1 MAADLAAVAPGAS
14 VGPAQGSHSGADAP
28 GWVGGDPPTAISVDE
43 TSGGS
48 AALSESETRH
58 GAAALSGYPLEQL
71 EPSADSGRWD
81 SNPRARILAD
91 ATAEAERIRALAR
104 AEGHTEGLAQGR
116 EDGLSEARS
125 AASALRQALTEA
137 LALREQLVE
146 ETERDAVA
154 LALALAAKILAGT
167 LEVQPERVLDTVRG
181 ALRRVTDRRR
191 VTVLVDPCDLETV
204 SAAIAELGAQVGGV
218 EHCDVQADRRV
229 GRGGA
234 IVRTLESEVDTTVET
249 QLERAREVIQAE
261 LGGAE
266 APPGGASAPS
276 EETA

>member
-1 MAADLAAVAPGAS
+1 MSYL
-14 VGPAQGSHSGADAP
+14 
-28 GWVGGDPPTAISVDE
+28 
-43 TSGGS
+43 
-48 AALSESETRH
+48 
-58 GAAALSGYPLEQL
+58 LEQL
-71 EPSADSGRWD
+71 EPSAPPPPGTA
-81 SNPRARILAD
+81 ARILAD
-91 ATAEAERIRALAR
+91 AAAEAERIRELAR
-104 AEGHTEGLAQGR
+104 AEGHAEGLSQGR
-116 EDGLSEARS
+116 EDGLAEAHS

-137 LALREQLVE
+137 LTLREQLAE

-191 VTVLVDPCDLETV
+191 VTVLVDPADLHLV
-204 SAAIAELGAQVGGV
+204 SAACAELEAQVGGI

-234 IVRTLESEVDTTVET
+234 IVRTLESEVDATVET

-266 APPGGASAPS
+266 THHR
-276 EETA
+276 EEAVRGEEPHPDEATTAAGREHHL